1 MRLRAMTGGVLAV
14 FLLVFSCVSA
24 RCEVVCEMGPF
35 HMHAQPESTKA
46 DTNQQAS
53 MDDMPGMDCDGP
65 STKFSRNG
73 GIQLSANMNCDHHAC
88 EHESVV
94 TQPEHTLK
102 LAAFVAVYVA
112 ILHPQKL
119 QLAIGP
125 LAAFET
131 PPLRGLTPLELNS
144 ILRV

>member
-1 MRLRAMTGGVLAV
+1 
-14 FLLVFSCVSA
+14 
-24 RCEVVCEMGPF
+24 
-35 HMHAQPESTKA
+35 MHAQPESAKA
-46 DTNQQAS
+46 DTNHQAS

-65 STKFSRNG
+65 NARSSQNG
-73 GIQLSANMNCDHHAC
+73 GLQLRAQMNCDHRVC

-112 ILHPQKL
+112 TLQPQRL
-119 QLAIGP
+119 QLVIGP